1 MKKSELTFMEGFT
14 CRKAQEAKKRGDIQM
29 AFDWDKAAGIIKERL
44 KTNPDLVA
52 EAGLQGD
59 WSYTGGI
66 IFEEGKPTNEN
77 YTYLSSNW
85 AKPTLEIDGEDIECW
100 IEENERFDYDTKWD
114 DVSLCILGIALNES

>member
-1 MKKSELTFMEGFT
+1 MKKSELTFTEGFT
-14 CRKAQEAKKRGDIQM
+14 CGKAQEAKKRGDIQM
-29 AFDWDKAAGIIKERL
+29 AFDWDKAAEIIKERL
-44 KTNPDLVA
+44 KTNPSLVA

-59 WSYTGGI
+59 WSHTGGI

-100 IEENERFDYDTKWD
+100 TEENERFDYDTKWD
-114 DVSLCILGIALNES
+114 DVSLGILGIALNEE

>member
-14 CRKAQEAKKRGDIQM
+14 WGKAQEARKRGDIQM
-29 AFDWDKAAGIIKERL
+29 AFDWDKAGEIIKERL
-44 KTNPDLVA
+44 KTKPNLTA

-66 IFEEGKPTNEN
+66 IFEDGKPTNEN

-100 IEENERFDYDTKWD
+100 VEENERFNYDTKWD
-114 DVSLCILGIALNES
+114 ETSLKILGIELNKD